1 MLTDNKVANHGK
13 QVSSD
18 GRSQIPGVQQQQGA
32 AALPSSKGGL
42 PGIHG
47 AKSSQVSHGNL
58 GPKASG
64 QSGSGGMLKT
74 KSKRERSI
82 SIDSGESRSAAP
94 TPALEPDAKGEGVMR
109 SKRRCVLT
117 KKQPYSGDEWCSGP
131 DTDDEDKPHTGSQRP
146 IQGHSERLPAG
157 HMPESGAA
165 VVGSAQGLKA
175 ELLQHSQQRVYV
187 FTTNLANSAA
197 EAVMKGQSDS
207 ILLFHQQN
215 VPNSKLDQGYPQGKL
230 PNLPEKVSSSGSP
243 LTGTPKSQSGTPR
256 PASAGVGGPLP
267 PAGTP
272 SSAGHS
278 DSESSQARPAGAPS
292 NYNGAPQRTDGGFK
306 ATPAGSDPGSG
317 NATGAMGL
325 PGAAASPSGSSSILS
340 AHLQSDAVQRS
351 GSRSIDCLS
360 KEQLEHRE
368 RSLQTLR
375 DIERLFLRTGDPRA
389 SNSSSGPNNSSNLN
403 NSTERSGTEDTEIG
417 TNTSGNCGS
426 MLPSAPLGVMKKYE
440 EPLQSMISQTQS
452 LGGPVLDNPHMDSH
466 FNLLPHPHHQMP
478 SPRDTMSPLIGQ
490 EGLTREQM
498 AWRKLKEEYYQ
509 EKRRQQEIE
518 HPGPP
523 QHFRMIPEVA
533 MHSGPII
540 MRGPPPP
547 YHSKLGDQQWGSGN
561 MMRREVGGNG
571 KLFDLHQEGP
581 RGPRFLGQIQRGQPG
596 GGGFPGS
603 MEGLGPQRTIRPGVI
618 WLEDMPNNISSGGT
632 FHGCYPGGASQH
644 FQDDSELLTREE
656 MFRIME
662 KRQMQAV
669 SRYELDR
676 LAKQQQ
682 QGNMGS
688 RIIDSF
694 GGPDF
699 PNLGIGRGP
708 PSGRVDPMDFPGSRD
723 IMVSPGACHP
733 MRDLVDSPLGS
744 NIPMSMNPQMNL
756 QQQQQMMLSQR
767 LRGGPGGGGPLGDMF
782 GPGDISASQSGRG
795 GNKGMMPGPDGPF
808 QFPGQGSFSGGQVD
822 GPFLPQPGPE
832 MFGPGQPGP
841 NQLGATSRLSHLPQ
855 TEGLRGADLGSRN
868 APEMSGSVNPLTSP
882 AVPPPHQLK
891 SPSLNQ
897 EPSPLLPS
905 PSAPGLKSPLSSAG
919 HHPSFPPTS
928 GAGTPCSS
936 SLKSPQM
943 MGSSNLGLHSPS
955 ASPGQLKSP
964 AMTVSSPGW
973 ASPKA
978 ALPSP
983 GAPTSGKPV
992 GNGGSSSAERGQP
1005 HPPRSSSSTPLS
1017 QPPTMNATMP
1027 FTSSPGAPSSQNPLS
1042 LIMSQMSKYAV
1053 PSSTPLYHDAI
1064 KTIAT
1069 SDDEML
1075 PDRPLL
1081 SGVTIGGN
1089 MGNTQMS
1096 QILNCQGSIGSQNE
1110 PQSPMG
1116 LVSQNQ
1122 QHLSHDASGPELG
1135 MPAMSSV
1142 IMRGGAPDG
1151 MGPSSVSPLSAAFP
1165 RMQPTSHG
1173 PMHSPIGGMP
1183 QNFPQSNDDILPHQ
1197 QLQML
1202 NKGHHHQRVSHPS
1215 DSFPSLPLGD
1225 GPDLSEVIRPTHT
1238 GIPEFDLSRI
1248 IPSDKPSSTLQYFP
1262 KSEPHQNRHHGPR
1275 SQQHT
1280 PQQLLKQLSSSG
1292 PQHSGGP
1299 SCNPH
1304 LASLQS
1310 MAEQQLP
1317 LHPSHGGLRQSM
1329 GVPQGGSRAMMSG
1342 GGIAPMCPPGHV
1354 MGRTGMMPQ
1363 QQQQT
1368 MMANNLLHHPSGPYP
1383 GMMPPQQHP
1392 HNLMTQQNIMM
1403 MQAKQRS
1410 MSIPGEPFGHQGP
1423 MVGPPHPQ
1431 AGMMGQQSLR
1441 QRGMSLDSPISYG
1454 SGGMANMP
1462 F

>member
-1 MLTDNKVANHGK
+1 MHMDSKVANNGK

-18 GRSQIPGVQQQQGA
+18 SRSQMPGVQQQGGT
-32 AALPSSKGGL
+32 KGGL
-42 PGIHG
+42 PSIHG
-47 AKSSQVSHGNL
+47 AKSNQGSLGNP
-58 GPKASG
+58 GAKASG
-64 QSGSGGMLKT
+64 QSASGGMGKT
-74 KSKRERSI
+74 KSKRERGV
-82 SIDSGESRSAAP
+82 SIDSGESRSSAP
-94 TPALEPDAKGEGVMR
+94 NPALEPDAKGEGVMR

-131 DTDDEDKPHTGSQRP
+131 DTDEEDKLHTSSQRP
-146 IQGHSERLPAG
+146 LQGHSDRLPPVR
-157 HMPESGAA
+157 MSDSGAA
-165 VVGSAQGLKA
+165 VMGSGQGLKA
-175 ELLQHSQQRVYV
+175 ELLQPSQQVVYV
-187 FTTNLANSAA
+187 FTTSLANSAA
-197 EAVMKGQSDS
+197 EAVIKGQSES

-215 VPNSKLDQGYPQGKL
+215 VPNSKLEQGYPQGKL
-230 PNLPEKVSSSGSP
+230 SNLPEKVNSSCSP

-278 DSESSQARPAGAPS
+278 DSESSQTRPTLAPGNS
-292 NYNGAPQRTDGGFK
+292 SGPQRTDGGLK
-306 ATPAGSDPGSG
+306 SMPAGSDPGSG
-317 NATGAMGL
+317 DAAGTMTL
-325 PGAAASPSGSSSILS
+325 PSAAVSPSGSSSILS

-351 GSRSIDCLS
+351 GGGSIDCLS

-375 DIERLFLRTGDPRA
+375 DIERLFLRTGGPA
-389 SNSSSGPNNSSNLN
+389 GLSSGSNNPSILNNSS
-403 NSTERSGTEDTEIG
+403 ERSGTEDTEIG
-417 TNTSGNCGS
+417 TNTTGSCGGGS
-426 MLPSAPLGVMKKYE
+426 MLPSAALGAMKKYE

-452 LGGPVLDNPHMDSH
+452 LGGPVLDSPHIDSH
-466 FNLLPHPHHQMP
+466 HSLPPHPQHQMH
-478 SPRDTMSPLIGQ
+478 SPGDTMGPLIGPD
-490 EGLTREQM
+490 GLTREQM

-523 QHFRMIPEVA
+523 QHFRMIPEVG
-533 MHSGPII
+533 MHGGPMM

-547 YHSKLGDQQWGSGN
+547 YHSKLGDQQWGPGN
-561 MMRREVGGNG
+561 MMRRGIGGNG
-571 KLFDLHQEGP
+571 KVFELHPEGP

-603 MEGLGPQRTIRPGVI
+603 TEGLGPQRPVRPGMI
-618 WLEDMPNNISSGGT
+618 WLEDMPNNISGGGP
-632 FHGCYPGGASQH
+632 FHGCYPGGASQQ
-644 FQDDSELLTREE
+644 FQEDSELLTREE

-669 SRYELDR
+669 SRFELDR

-682 QGNMGS
+682 QANMGT
-688 RIIDSF
+688 RMMDGF
-694 GGPDF
+694 GSPDF
-699 PNLGIGRGP
+699 PNLVMGRGP
-708 PSGRVDPMDFPGSRD
+708 PAGRVDPMDFPGSRE
-723 IMVSPGACHP
+723 IMGSPGSCHP
-733 MRDLVDSPLGS
+733 MRDLVDPPLGS
-744 NIPMSMNPQMNL
+744 NIPMSMNQQMNL
-756 QQQQQMMLSQR
+756 QQQQQMMMSQR
-767 LRGGPGGGGPLGDMF
+767 LRGGQGGGGPLGDMF
-782 GPGDISASQSGRG
+782 GPGEINAPQSGRG

-808 QFPGQGSFSGGQVD
+808 QFPAQGPFSEGQMD
-822 GPFLPQPGPE
+822 GPFLQQPGPE
-832 MFGPGQPGP
+832 MFGPEQPGP
-841 NQLGATSRLSHLPQ
+841 NQLGAMSRLSHMPQ
-855 TEGLRGADLGSRN
+855 PEGLRGADLASRN
-868 APEMSGSVNPLTSP
+868 APEMSVIVNPLTSP
-882 AVPPPHQLK
+882 SVPPPHQLK
-891 SPSLNQ
+891 SPSINQ

-905 PSAPGLKSPLSSAG
+905 PSAPGLTSPLPSTG
-919 HHPSFPPTS
+919 HHPTFPPAS

-936 SLKSPQM
+936 SLKSPQI

-964 AMTVSSPGW
+964 AMAVSSPGW
-973 ASPKA
+973 SSPKA

-983 GAPTSGKPV
+983 GGPNSGKPV
-992 GNGGSSSAERGQP
+992 GNGGSSSTETGQP

-1017 QPPTMNATMP
+1017 QPTSVNATIP
-1027 FTSSPGAPSSQNPLS
+1027 FTSSPGAPPSQNPLS

-1069 SDDEML
+1069 SDDEMM

-1089 MGNTQMS
+1089 MGNAQIS
-1096 QILNCQGSIGSQNE
+1096 QILNCQGSIGPQNE

-1116 LVSQNQ
+1116 LVGQTQ
-1122 QHLSHDASGPELG
+1122 QHLSHDASGPDLG

-1142 IMRGGAPDG
+1142 IMGRRAPDV
-1151 MGPSSVSPLSAAFP
+1151 MGPSSGSPLSAGFP
-1165 RMQPTSHG
+1165 RMQPPSHG
-1173 PMHSPIGGMP
+1173 PMHSPVGGMP
-1183 QNFPQSNDDILPHQ
+1183 QNFPQSNEDILPHQ

-1202 NKGHHHQRVSHPS
+1202 NKGHHHQRTPHPS
-1215 DSFPSLPLGD
+1215 DSFLSLPLGD

-1262 KSEPHQNRHHGPR
+1262 KSEPHQNAHHGPP

-1292 PQHSGGP
+1292 PPHSSGP

-1310 MAEQQLP
+1310 MAEQRLSP
-1317 LHPSHGGLRQSM
+1317 HPSHGGIRQIL
-1329 GVPQGGSRAMMSG
+1329 GGPQGGSRAMMSG
-1342 GGIAPMCPPGHV
+1342 SIAPVCPPGHM

-1363 QQQQT
+1363 QQQQA
-1368 MMANNLLHHPSGPYP
+1368 MMANNLHHHPSGPYP
-1383 GMMPPQQHP
+1383 GMMAPPQQHS

-1410 MSIPGEPFGHQGP
+1410 MSIPGEPFGHQGH
-1423 MVGPPHPQ
+1423 MVGPPQAQ

-1441 QRGMSLDSPISYG
+1441 QRGMSLDSPIGYG

>member
-1 MLTDNKVANHGK
+1 MHTDNKAANHGK

-18 GRSQIPGVQQQQGA
+18 GRSQIPGVNQQQQQG
-32 AALPSSKGGL
+32 GV

-47 AKSSQVSHGNL
+47 AKSGQVSLGNP
-58 GPKASG
+58 GQKAVAAG
-64 QSGSGGMLKT
+64 QSVSGGMLKT
-74 KSKRERSI
+74 KSKRERSV
-82 SIDSGESRSAAP
+82 SIDSGESRSGAP
-94 TPALEPDAKGEGVMR
+94 APALEPDAKGEGVMR

-131 DTDDEDKPHTGSQRP
+131 DTDDEDKPHAQRP
-146 IQGHSERLPAG
+146 IPGHSDRLPAG
-157 HMPESGAA
+157 NMATESGAA
-165 VVGSAQGLKA
+165 VIGSGPALKA
-175 ELLQHSQQRVYV
+175 ELPQPSQQVVYV
-187 FTTNLANSAA
+187 FTTCLANSAA

-207 ILLFHQQN
+207 ILRFHQQN
-215 VPNSKLDQGYPQGKL
+215 VPNSKLEQQGYQQGKL
-230 PNLPEKVSSSGSP
+230 PNLPEKVNSSCSP

-256 PASAGVGGPLP
+256 PASAGVGGP
-267 PAGTP
+267 

-278 DSESSQARPAGAPS
+278 DNESGQVRPAGAPGS
-292 NYNGAPQRTDGGFK
+292 NNGAPQRTGG
-306 ATPAGSDPGSG
+306 GLRESGSG
-317 NATGAMGL
+317 AES
-325 PGAAASPSGSSSILS
+325 GAATSPSGGASILS
-340 AHLQSDAVQRS
+340 AHLQGDALQRG
-351 GSRSIDCLS
+351 GSRNMDCLS

-375 DIERLFLRTGDPRA
+375 DIERLLLR
-389 SNSSSGPNNSSNLN
+389 SGEPGGPHCGGTNNPTNLN
-403 NSTERSGTEDTEIG
+403 NTDRSGAEDGEIG
-417 TNTSGNCGS
+417 TNASGNCANAS
-426 MLPSAPLGVMKKYE
+426 MLPKKYE

-452 LGGPVLDNPHMDSH
+452 LGGAVLDNPHLDSH
-466 FNLLPHPHHQMP
+466 HNLPPPLHHQMP
-478 SPRDTMSPLIGQ
+478 SPGDNMAPLMGP

-523 QHFRMIPEVA
+523 QHFRMIPEA
-533 MHSGPII
+533 GMHGAPMMI
-540 MRGPPPP
+540 RGPPPP
-547 YHSKLGDQQWGSGN
+547 YHNKPGDQQWASGN
-561 MMRREVGGNG
+561 LMRRGIGGNG
-571 KLFDLHQEGP
+571 KVFEMHPEGP
-581 RGPRFLGQIQRGQPG
+581 RGPRFLGPIQRGQPG
-596 GGGFPGS
+596 GGGFHGS
-603 MEGLGPQRTIRPGVI
+603 VEGLGPQRPVRPGMI
-618 WLEDMPNNISSGGT
+618 WLEDVPNSGGGSGP
-632 FHGCYPGGASQH
+632 FHGCYPGGAPQH
-644 FQDDSELLTREE
+644 FQDDAELLAREE

-662 KRQMQAV
+662 KRQIQV
-669 SRYELDR
+669 SRFELDR

-688 RIIDSF
+688 RIMDGF
-694 GGPDF
+694 GSADF
-699 PNLGIGRGP
+699 PNLGMGRGP
-708 PSGRVDPMDFPGSRD
+708 PSGRVDPMDFPGSRE
-723 IMVSPGACHP
+723 IMMSPGACHP

-744 NIPMSMNPQMNL
+744 NIPMGMNPQMNL
-756 QQQQQMMLSQR
+756 QQQQMMMSQR
-767 LRGGPGGGGPLGDMF
+767 LRGGPLPDMF
-782 GPGDISASQSGRG
+782 GPGEISGRG

-808 QFPGQGSFSGGQVD
+808 QFPGQGPFPEGQVD
-822 GPFLPQPGPE
+822 GPFLLQPGPE
-832 MFGPGQPGP
+832 MFGPDQPGP

-855 TEGLRGADLGSRN
+855 TEGLRGADLASRN
-868 APEMSGSVNPLTSP
+868 APEMSVSVNSLASP
-882 AVPPPHQLK
+882 SVPPPHQLK

-905 PSAPGLKSPLSSAG
+905 PSAPGLKSPLSNTG
-919 HHPSFPPTS
+919 HHPGFPPAS

-936 SLKSPQM
+936 SLKSPQLM
-943 MGSSNLGLHSPS
+943 ASSNLGLHSPS

-964 AMTVSSPGW
+964 AMAVGSPGW
-973 ASPKA
+973 TSPKV

-983 GAPTSGKPV
+983 GGPTSGKPL
-992 GNGGSSSAERGQP
+992 GNGGNGSTEAGQP

-1017 QPPTMNATMP
+1017 QPPSMNASMP
-1027 FTSSPGAPSSQNPLS
+1027 FTSSPGAAPSQNPLS

-1075 PDRPLL
+1075 SDRPLL

-1089 MGNTQMS
+1089 MANAQMS
-1096 QILNCQGSIGSQNE
+1096 QMLNCQGSIGPQNE
-1110 PQSPMG
+1110 PRSPMG
-1116 LVSQNQ
+1116 LVSQGQ
-1122 QHLSHDASGPELG
+1122 QHLSHDAPGPELG

-1142 IMRGGAPDG
+1142 IMGGGAPDG
-1151 MGPSSVSPLSAAFP
+1151 MGPSSASPLSGGFP
-1165 RMQPTSHG
+1165 RMQP

-1183 QNFPQSNDDILPHQ
+1183 PNFPQSSDDILPHQ

-1202 NKGHHHQRVSHPS
+1202 SKGHHQQRAPHPP
-1215 DSFPSLPLGD
+1215 DSFPPLPLGD
-1225 GPDLSEVIRPTHT
+1225 GPDLSEVIRPTQT

-1262 KSEPHQNRHHGPR
+1262 KSEPHQNPH
-1275 SQQHT
+1275 QQHT
-1280 PQQLLKQLSSSG
+1280 PQQLLKQLS
-1292 PQHSGGP
+1292 QHGGGGGGGA

-1317 LHPSHGGLRQSM
+1317 PHPSHGGIRQGM
-1329 GVPQGGSRAMMSG
+1329 GGSRAVMSG
-1342 GGIAPMCPPGHV
+1342 GGAMCPPGHM
-1354 MGRTGMMPQ
+1354 MGRTGMMPPQ
-1363 QQQQT
+1363 QQPA

-1392 HNLMTQQNIMM
+1392 HSLMAQQNIMM

-1410 MSIPGEPFGHQGP
+1410 MPIPGEPFGHQRP

-1431 AGMMGQQSLR
+1431 AAMMGQQQPLR
-1441 QRGMSLDSPISYG
+1441 QRGMSLDSPIGYG

>member
-1 MLTDNKVANHGK
+1 MLTDSKVANHGK
-13 QVSSD
+13 QVSGD
-18 GRSQIPGVQQQQGA
+18 GRPQIPGVNQHQQQGA
-32 AALPSSKGGL
+32 AALPVSKGGV
-42 PGIHG
+42 PAIHG
-47 AKSSQVSHGNL
+47 AKSGQVSLGNQ
-58 GPKASG
+58 KATS
-64 QSGSGGMLKT
+64 QSASGGMLKT
-74 KSKRERSI
+74 KSKRERSV
-82 SIDSGESRSAAP
+82 SIDSGESRSAAL

-146 IQGHSERLPAG
+146 IPGHSDRLAAG
-157 HMPESGAA
+157 HVPESGAA
-165 VVGSAQGLKA
+165 VVGSGQGLKA
-175 ELLQHSQQRVYV
+175 ELPQSSQQLVYV
-187 FTTNLANSAA
+187 FTTCLANSAA

-207 ILLFHQQN
+207 ILRFHQQN
-215 VPNSKLDQGYPQGKL
+215 VPNAKLEQGYPQGKL
-230 PNLPEKVSSSGSP
+230 PNLPEKVSSSCSP

-256 PASAGVGGPLP
+256 PASAGIGGPLP

-278 DSESSQARPAGAPS
+278 DSESSQTRPGGAPS
-292 NYNGAPQRTDGGFK
+292 NNSGTPQRTGGGLK
-306 ATPAGSDPGSG
+306 DPGSG
-317 NATGAMGL
+317 DAAGAMGL
-325 PGAAASPSGSSSILS
+325 PGVAASPSGSSSILS

-351 GSRSIDCLS
+351 GGGNIDCLS

-375 DIERLFLRTGDPRA
+375 NLERLFLRTGDPGG
-389 SNSSSGPNNSSNLN
+389 SNGSGGPNNPSSLN
-403 NSTERSGTEDTEIG
+403 NSTERSGTEDSEIG

-426 MLPSAPLGVMKKYE
+426 GSMLPSAPMGGMKKYE

-452 LGGPVLDNPHMDSH
+452 LGGAVLDNPHVDSH
-466 FNLLPHPHHQMP
+466 HNLPLHSHHQMP
-478 SPRDTMSPLIGQ
+478 SPGDNMGPLIGP

-509 EKRRQQEIE
+509 EKRRQQELE

-523 QHFRMIPEVA
+523 QHFRMIPEGG
-533 MHSGPII
+533 MHGGPMMI
-540 MRGPPPP
+540 RGPPPP
-547 YHSKLGDQQWGSGN
+547 YHNKLGDQQWGPGN
-561 MMRREVGGNG
+561 MIRRGIGGNG
-571 KLFDLHQEGP
+571 KVFDLHQEGP
-581 RGPRFLGQIQRGQPG
+581 RGPRFLSQIQRGQPG

-603 MEGLGPQRTIRPGVI
+603 VEGLGPQRPIRPGMI
-618 WLEDMPNNISSGGT
+618 WLEDIPNNISSGGP

-644 FQDDSELLTREE
+644 FQDDAELLTREE

-662 KRQMQAV
+662 KRQMF
-669 SRYELDR
+669 ELER
-676 LAKQQQ
+676 LAKQQ

-688 RIIDSF
+688 RIIDGF

-699 PNLGIGRGP
+699 PNLGMGRGP
-708 PSGRVDPMDFPGSRD
+708 PSGRVDPMDFPGSRE
-723 IMVSPGACHP
+723 IMGSPGACHP

-744 NIPMSMNPQMNL
+744 NIPMGMNPQMNL

-767 LRGGPGGGGPLGDMF
+767 LRGGHGGGGPLGDMF
-782 GPGDISASQSGRG
+782 GPGEISASQSGRG
-795 GNKGMMPGPDGPF
+795 NKGMMPGADGPF
-808 QFPGQGSFSGGQVD
+808 QFPGQGPFSEGQVE
-822 GPFLPQPGPE
+822 GPFLQQPGPE
-832 MFGPGQPGP
+832 MFRPDQPGP

-855 TEGLRGADLGSRN
+855 SEGLRGADLGSRN
-868 APEMSGSVNPLTSP
+868 APEMSVSINPLTSP
-882 AVPPPHQLK
+882 SVPPPHQLK

-919 HHPSFPPTS
+919 HHPSFPPAS

-936 SLKSPQM
+936 SLKSPQI

-964 AMTVSSPGW
+964 AMAVSSPGW
-973 ASPKA
+973 TSPKV

-983 GAPTSGKPV
+983 GGPTSGKPL
-992 GNGGSSSAERGQP
+992 GNGGSSSTETGQP

-1017 QPPTMNATMP
+1017 QPASINASMP
-1027 FTSSPGAPSSQNPLS
+1027 FTSSPGAQPSQNPLS

-1089 MGNTQMS
+1089 MGNAQMS
-1096 QILNCQGSIGSQNE
+1096 QILNCQNE

-1116 LVSQNQ
+1116 LVSQGQ

-1142 IMRGGAPDG
+1142 VMGGGAPDG
-1151 MGPSSVSPLSAAFP
+1151 MGPSGASPLSAGFP
-1165 RMQPTSHG
+1165 RMQPPSHG
-1173 PMHSPIGGMP
+1173 AMHSPIGGMP
-1183 QNFPQSNDDILPHQ
+1183 QSFPQSNDDMLPHQ

-1202 NKGHHHQRVSHPS
+1202 NKGHHHQRTPHPS

-1262 KSEPHQNRHHGPR
+1262 KSEPHQNPHHGPP

-1280 PQQLLKQLSSSG
+1280 QQQLLKQLSSSG

-1317 LHPSHGGLRQSM
+1317 PHPSHGGIRQSM

-1342 GGIAPMCPPGHV
+1342 GGIAPMCPPGHM

-1363 QQQQT
+1363 QQQQA

-1410 MSIPGEPFGHQGP
+1410 MSIPGEAFGHQSP

-1431 AGMMGQQSLR
+1431 AGMMGQQPLR
-1441 QRGMSLDSPISYG
+1441 QRGMSLDSPIGYG

>member
-1 MLTDNKVANHGK
+1 MHMDNKVANHGK

-18 GRSQIPGVQQQQGA
+18 GRPQMPGVPQGA
-32 AALPSSKGGL
+32 AALPSSKGGV
-42 PGIHG
+42 PGIHA
-47 AKSSQVSHGNL
+47 AKSGQVSHGNP
-58 GPKASG
+58 GPKVAG
-64 QSGSGGMLKT
+64 QSASGGMLKT
-74 KSKRERSI
+74 KSKRDRSVPVE
-82 SIDSGESRSAAP
+82 SGEPRGVVP
-94 TPALEPDAKGEGVMR
+94 TPALEPEAKGEGVMR

-131 DTDDEDKPHTGSQRP
+131 DTDDEDRPHTGSQRP
-146 IQGHSERLPAG
+146 TQGHSDRLPAG
-157 HMPESGAA
+157 LMPESGSA
-165 VVGSAQGLKA
+165 VLGSGQGLKA
-175 ELLQHSQQRVYV
+175 ELLQPSQQLVYV
-187 FTTNLANSAA
+187 FTTSLANSAA

-215 VPNSKLDQGYPQGKL
+215 VPNSKLEQGYPQGKL
-230 PNLPEKVSSSGSP
+230 PNPPEKVSSSCSP

-267 PAGTP
+267 PAGAP
-272 SSAGHS
+272 SSSSGHS
-278 DSESSQARPAGAPS
+278 DSESGQARPGGAPS
-292 NYNGAPQRTDGGFK
+292 SNNGAPQRTDGGLK
-306 ATPAGSDPGSG
+306 AAPAGSDPGSRD
-317 NATGAMGL
+317 ATGAMGL
-325 PGAAASPSGSSSILS
+325 PGAALSPSGSSSILS

-351 GSRSIDCLS
+351 GGGNIDCLS

-375 DIERLFLRTGDPRA
+375 DIERLFLRTGDPGG
-389 SNSSSGPNNSSNLN
+389 STGGPNNPPNLN
-403 NSTERSGTEDTEIG
+403 NNTERSGTEDSEIG
-417 TNTSGNCGS
+417 TNTPGNCGS
-426 MLPSAPLGVMKKYE
+426 GGMLPSAPLGAMKKYE

-452 LGGPVLDNPHMDSH
+452 LGGPVLDNPHIDSH
-466 FNLLPHPHHQMP
+466 HNHPHHQMP
-478 SPRDTMSPLIGQ
+478 SPGDPMGPVMGL

-523 QHFRMIPEVA
+523 QHFRMIPEV
-533 MHSGPII
+533 GPMM

-547 YHSKLGDQQWGSGN
+547 YHSKLGDQQWGPGN
-561 MMRREVGGNG
+561 MMRRGVGGNG
-571 KLFDLHQEGP
+571 KVFDLHQEGP

-603 MEGLGPQRTIRPGVI
+603 IEGLGPQRPIRPGMI
-618 WLEDMPNNISSGGT
+618 WLEDMPNNIGGGGGG

-662 KRQMQAV
+662 KRQMQV
-669 SRYELDR
+669 SRFEMDR

-682 QGNMGS
+682 HQGNMGP
-688 RIIDSF
+688 RIIDGF

-699 PNLGIGRGP
+699 PNLGMGRGP
-708 PSGRVDPMDFPGSRD
+708 PSGRVDPMDFPGSRE
-723 IMVSPGACHP
+723 MMGSPGECHP

-744 NIPMSMNPQMNL
+744 NMPMGVNPHMNL
-756 QQQQQMMLSQR
+756 QQQQMMLSQR
-767 LRGGPGGGGPLGDMF
+767 LRGGPAGGGPLGDMF
-782 GPGDISASQSGRG
+782 GPGEISASQSGRS
-795 GNKGMMPGPDGPF
+795 GNKGMMPGPDGPY
-808 QFPGQGSFSGGQVD
+808 QFPGQGTFSGGQVD
-822 GPFLPQPGPE
+822 GPFLQQPGPE
-832 MFGPGQPGP
+832 MFGPDQPGP
-841 NQLGATSRLSHLPQ
+841 NQLGATSRLSHMPQ
-855 TEGLRGADLGSRN
+855 TEGLRGADLGPRSG
-868 APEMSGSVNPLTSP
+868 PEMSVIVNPLTSP
-882 AVPPPHQLK
+882 SVPPPHQLK

-905 PSAPGLKSPLSSAG
+905 PSAPGLRSPLPSAG
-919 HHPSFPPTS
+919 HHPGFPPAS

-936 SLKSPQM
+936 SLKSPQI

-955 ASPGQLKSP
+955 ASPRQLKSP
-964 AMTVSSPGW
+964 AMAVSSPGW
-973 ASPKA
+973 TSPKA

-983 GAPTSGKPV
+983 GGPTSGKPI
-992 GNGGSSSAERGQP
+992 GNGGGSSTETGQP

-1017 QPPTMNATMP
+1017 QPASINAALP
-1027 FTSSPGAPSSQNPLS
+1027 FTSSPGAPPSQNPLS

-1089 MGNTQMS
+1089 MGNAQMS
-1096 QILNCQGSIGSQNE
+1096 QILNCQQND

-1116 LVSQNQ
+1116 LVSQGQ
-1122 QHLSHDASGPELG
+1122 QHLSHDASGPDLG

-1142 IMRGGAPDG
+1142 IMGGGGGGGAPDG
-1151 MGPSSVSPLSAAFP
+1151 MGPSGASPLSAGFP
-1165 RMQPTSHG
+1165 RMQPPSHG

-1202 NKGHHHQRVSHPS
+1202 NKGHHHQRAPHPS
-1215 DSFPSLPLGD
+1215 DSFPPLPLGD
-1225 GPDLSEVIRPTHT
+1225 GPDLSEVIRPTHS

-1262 KSEPHQNRHHGPR
+1262 KSEPHQNPHHGPR
-1275 SQQHT
+1275 SQQHA

-1292 PQHSGGP
+1292 PQHGGGP

-1317 LHPSHGGLRQSM
+1317 PHPSHGGIRQSI

-1342 GGIAPMCPPGHV
+1342 MCPPGHM

-1363 QQQQT
+1363 QQQQA

-1383 GMMPPQQHP
+1383 GMMPPQP

-1431 AGMMGQQSLR
+1431 AGMMGQQPLR
-1441 QRGMSLDSPISYG
+1441 QRGMSLDSPIGYG